1 MSPKVTGST
10 VYCVAPPNITAAP
23 MNQTVSQLSEVE
35 LSCVVSAV
43 PLAQVEWL
51 VDTGE
56 GLLAITVDNSSVHLE
71 SGQESD
77 AMVTSTLTLTA
88 IQPSQSGTYV
98 CWASN
103 LLGND
108 AAEAYVN
115 VFSKQAIHGLNF
127 V

>member
-1 MSPKVTGST
+1 
-10 VYCVAPPNITAAP
+10 

-108 AAEAYVN
+108 TAEAYVTVYGKERARAIEYSALCTSCCM
-115 VFSKQAIHGLNF
+115 VF
-127 V
+127 